1 MAAQEV
7 DADSGSEFD
16 DDMTFQFYR
25 DRPEWSDIKP
35 VPQDDGPNP
44 VVRIAYSERFQDV
57 FDYLR
62 AVLKADE
69 RSDRALDLTKD
80 AVELNAANY
89 TVWHYRRVLLQSL
102 KKDLREEMKYIS
114 EVISDHPK
122 NYQVWHHRRAIV
134 EWLQDPSDELD
145 FTESILEKD
154 SKNYHAWSHRQWV
167 LQAFKVWD
175 GELDYVHR
183 LLQDDLRNNSAWNQR
198 YFVISNTTGFG
209 DESVV
214 DREVKYAVEFIKKA
228 PNNESSWSYL
238 KGVLALRDISSFPA
252 LMQACQDMY
261 DENIRS
267 PFLLAFMVDI
277 YEDQLE
283 SKTPPEDT
291 LFKAT
296 QLCDVLIQ
304 VDAIRLKYWEY
315 IKRSLTL
322 RFGKQ
327 GEA

>member
-1 MAAQEV
+1 MAAQEI

-16 DDMTFQFYR
+16 DDLALQFYR
-25 DRPEWSDIKP
+25 DRPEWNDISP
-35 VPQDDGPNP
+35 IPQDDGPNP

-69 RSDRALDLTKD
+69 RSERALDLTKD

-89 TVWHYRRVLLQSL
+89 TVWHYRRVLLQAL
-102 KKDLREEMKYIS
+102 KKDLREEMRYIS
-114 EVISDHPK
+114 EIIQDHPK

-134 EWLQDPSDELD
+134 EWLKDPSNELN

-167 LQAFKVWD
+167 LQTFKLWD
-175 GELDYVHR
+175 GELDYVHK
-183 LLQDDLRNNSAWNQR
+183 LLLEDLRNNSAWNQR
-198 YFVISNTTGFG
+198 YFVMSNTTGFS

-214 DREVKYAVEFIKKA
+214 DREVKYAIEFIKKA

-238 KGVLALRDISSFPA
+238 RGVLALRDISSFPG
-252 LMQACQDMY
+252 LMQTCQDMY
-261 DENIRS
+261 SENVRS
-267 PFLLAFMVDI
+267 PFLLSFIIDI
-277 YEDQLE
+277 YEEQLE
-283 SKTPPEDT
+283 SKTFPEDT
-291 LFKAT
+291 LLKAT